1 MIRLYS
7 YWRSSSAWRVRLGLA
22 WKRVTHEMVLVN
34 LAKDGGEQN
43 QPEFRQRNPLGQVP
57 VLEVTTQGQLVR
69 LTQSM
74 AILEYLDERFP
85 DRPFLPR
92 SVEDRAR
99 VRQLAE
105 IVNSGVQPLANVGLR
120 RAFEAARTDPMP
132 FMQGAIVRGLEALE
146 SVARDIAGRYL
157 VRDGVTLADMYLIPQ
172 LYNARRF
179 HVDLGSYPTLLRV
192 EGECN
197 ALAEF
202 QSAHPNAQPD
212 YDPDA

>member
-22 WKRVTHEMVLVN
+22 WKRVTHELVLVN
-34 LAKDGGEQN
+34 LARDGGDQN
-43 QPEFRQRNPLGQVP
+43 QPEFRHKNPLGQVP
-57 VLEVTTQGQLVR
+57 VLEVTKAGQMVR

-74 AILEYLDERFP
+74 AILEYLDERFAE
-85 DRPFLPR
+85 RPLLPR

-105 IVNSGVQPLANVGLR
+105 IVNSGMQPFANLGLR
-120 RAFEAARTDPMP
+120 RAFEAARLDPMP

-146 SVARDIAGRYL
+146 AVANDTAGRYL

-179 HVDLGSYPTLLRV
+179 HVDLAPYPTLLRV

-197 ALAEF
+197 ALGEF

>member
-22 WKRVTHEMVLVN
+22 WKRVTHELVLVN
-34 LAKDGGEQN
+34 LARDGGEQN
-43 QPEFRQRNPLGQVP
+43 QPEFRHKNPLGQVP
-57 VLEVTTQGQLVR
+57 VLEVTTAGQLVR

-85 DRPFLPR
+85 DRPLLPR

-105 IVNSGVQPLANVGLR
+105 IVNSGMQPFANLGLR
-120 RAFEAARTDPMP
+120 RAFEAARVDPMP

-146 SVARDIAGRYL
+146 GVANDTAGRHL
-157 VRDGVTLADMYLIPQ
+157 VRDGVTLADIYLIPQ

-179 HVDLGSYPTLLRV
+179 HVDLAPYPTLLRV

-197 ALAEF
+197 ALGEF